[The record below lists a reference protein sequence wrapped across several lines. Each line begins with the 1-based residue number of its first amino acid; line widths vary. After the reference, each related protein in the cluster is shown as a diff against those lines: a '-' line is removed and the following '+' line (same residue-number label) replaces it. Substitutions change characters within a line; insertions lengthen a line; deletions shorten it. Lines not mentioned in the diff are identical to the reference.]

1 MYTLYSSVYATLPV
15 TGDVKMV
22 DVWLIHGLLNP
33 FVVFMVL
40 IASQML
46 TCKYE
51 ADIKQ
56 NKIDEGKAQTL
67 GKLSIDSPKKDWC
80 QRDQVSK
87 CLQISYACSNSRI
100 CVDIFHCCLKQPPKK
115 LMLNTVFSLTV
126 M

>member
-46 TCKYE
+46 TCKYD

-67 GKLSIDSPKKDWC
+67 GKWNIDSPKKIGVKGIKFQSAC
-80 QRDQVSK
+80 KFLMPVATAGFVLIFFIAALNNPQR
-87 CLQISYACSNSRI
+87 N
-100 CVDIFHCCLKQPPKK
+100 
-115 LMLNTVFSLTV
+115 
-126 M
+126 